1 MGLTSILR
9 IYRARLRVRI
19 VLVQELLAVTG
30 LAVGVALL
38 FASQVASTSL
48 NRSVSQLTRDLV
60 GNMQLQLQARSPQG
74 FDKRLL
80 GTVQRIPGVAEALP
94 VLEEQADVIGPRG
107 RESVDLLGTDP
118 QFAHAGGALLRHF
131 SAEQLA
137 HQKELG
143 LPAPVAKAIGAE
155 SLQPIEIQVGTHVTS
170 TLLGATL
177 QEGDI
182 GALVNSPVAIAP
194 VDYAEELAGTPGR
207 VSSEE

>member
-74 FDKRLL
+74 FDQRLL
-80 GTVQRIPGVAEALP
+80 RS
-94 VLEEQADVIGPRG
+94 EEHTSELQ
-107 RESVDLLGTDP
+107 S
-118 QFAHAGGALLRHF
+118 LRH
-131 SAEQLA
+131 L
-137 HQKELG
+137 
-143 LPAPVAKAIGAE
+143 VCR
-155 SLQPIEIQVGTHVTS
+155 
-170 TLLGATL
+170 LLL
-177 QEGDI
+177 
-182 GALVNSPVAIAP
+182 
-194 VDYAEELAGTPGR
+194 
-207 VSSEE
+207 

>member
-1 MGLTSILR
+1 MAVRSILR

-48 NRSVSQLTRDLV
+48 NHSVSQLTSDLV

-80 GTVQRIPGVAEALP
+80 RTVQRIGGVAQALP

-118 QFAHAGGALLRHF
+118 QFAHAGGPLLRHF

-137 HQKELG
+137 HQQELG
-143 LPAPVAKAIGAE
+143 LPAPVAA
-155 SLQPIEIQVGTHVTS
+155 
-170 TLLGATL
+170 
-177 QEGDI
+177 D
-182 GALVNSPVAIAP
+182 
-194 VDYAEELAGTPGR
+194 
-207 VSSEE
+207 